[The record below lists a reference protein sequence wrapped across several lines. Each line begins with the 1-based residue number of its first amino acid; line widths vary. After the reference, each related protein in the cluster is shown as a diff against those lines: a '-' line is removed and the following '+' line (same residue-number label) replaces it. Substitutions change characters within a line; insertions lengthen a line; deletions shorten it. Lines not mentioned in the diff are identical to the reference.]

1 MLDTKFR
8 SGNGPIKL
16 TKILTF
22 IILISSCWIHFA
34 SSYLIIV
41 DEKTPANTIIFNA
54 SVNKLGSQRH
64 YKINVHKT
72 AEFVH
77 QLLHIDAKDG
87 QIRLRKQLHCD
98 GIFYPNLFTLYI
110 DSTSNYLR
118 SVNYYSP
125 PLRVFI
131 NGADCNDKYNHE
143 IFDRHFEDEESSS
156 SSNLLRRRRSS
167 DEDDVPRMYGE
178 YRGNNLHD
186 YIREFPFIFPRN
198 ESHTDYNNFQ
208 EGDILFDSKEHNFRR
223 HEILNR
229 KKRHVN
235 NLVEEKFQ
243 RKIADAKQWISET
256 HASYAIHS
264 SDSWERICLRKSQLV
279 NNINAFLP
287 KSIQQF
293 CKVQYLDV
301 SDERFKIEQKQ
312 GDLVMSRDV
321 CIYEPSWTVTITFS
335 TKCNRPE
342 FVDAEHR
349 LKIMYHHQEL
359 NDTDIAK
366 RVKRQL
372 KNQSPHFELSL
383 YIASVL
389 EEQTPGVKVTTVQ
402 ARDPED
408 SPVVYSM
415 ISPSDARSQT
425 MFKIDSRT
433 GIVTTSATLD
443 RELINMHYFRVIAT
457 DDSFPPRSGTT
468 ILQINVLDCNDHA
481 PKFETEQ
488 FDTTISEG
496 VAVGTQVIM
505 LRATDLDSGKNAEI
519 EYHIDRISG
528 GGLSTPEADAQT
540 FKIDGRTGVITTRSQ
555 LDRETSEVFTII
567 VTASDLSSPIT
578 ERKTATATVVVKVS
592 DENDHYPQFSERYYS
607 VEVPEDE
614 WSGSNTIAHIKAF
627 DADKG
632 NNAAIRFSIVGGNPK
647 SEFAIDSMS
656 GEVSLTKPLDY
667 ETMKS
672 YRLVIRS
679 QDGGTPPKTNTTTLT
694 VNVVDANDNAPRFYS
709 SQIQETVME
718 SVPIGHNIVRVQAY
732 DADEGINSEIS
743 YSITERDVN
752 FPFAVDSRTG
762 QIHTTKPLDR
772 EEKHR
777 YSFQVVAVDGG
788 VPPKSGSTTIQITV
802 QDVNDNNPVFVPKYY
817 EAIISEDQKP
827 GTPVI
832 TVTASDPD
840 EDSRLHYDIKSGNL
854 RNRFS
859 ISTQNGLGLI
869 TIAQPLDYKQEKR
882 FILTV
887 TATDSGGKIDTAT
900 VNINI
905 TDANNFA
912 PVFENAPY
920 SSSVFEDAPVG
931 TTVLI
936 VTATDADVGIN
947 AQITYS
953 LSNDDT
959 SSGMS
964 AAEVFAINAQTGA
977 IITKTALDRESTS
990 GYSLTVTAKDGGNP
1004 SHSETTIVE
1013 IGVTDV
1019 NDNKP
1024 MFNVPLYHATISED
1038 ALIGT
1043 SVIQISATDND
1054 EEENKIIKYTLSD
1067 KDVKDGSFTID
1078 SVSGVIRT
1086 NRGLDRESTAV
1097 YHLHAVAID
1106 KGSPPLSST
1115 VEVQI
1120 KLEDVNDSPPTF
1132 PSDRMTFYIKE
1143 NSPIGSTVGTIR
1155 ADDPDEGVNAEV
1167 HYTILSGQDAS
1178 SFHLITKP
1186 GINGAKIVSNTELDY
1201 ESSQKKFELV
1211 IRASSPPLRND
1222 VHVEILVTDTNDNQP
1237 VLKNFLVVFNNFRDH
1252 FPNGIIGRIPAF
1264 DADVNDNLT
1273 YRILSGNNA
1282 NLIRLN
1288 SSTGGIT
1295 LSPQL
1300 NTNVP
1305 KSAVMEVSVSDGIN
1319 EVKATM
1325 QLFVRLVTE
1334 DILFNSV
1341 TIRLNEMTAEAFLSP
1356 LLNYFLDGLA
1366 AVIPCPREN
1375 IYLFSIQ
1382 EDTDV
1387 VARVLNISFSARRPD
1402 VAHEEFYSIQ
1412 HLQERVYLNRAI
1424 LARLANVEVLPFDDN
1439 ICVREPCLNYEQC
1452 LSVLKFGNA
1461 SGFIHSDTVL
1471 FRPIYPVNTF
1481 ACKCP
1486 EGFTGS
1492 KEHYLCDTEVD
1503 LCYSNPCQNGGVCKR
1518 KENGYTCLC
1527 DLRFT
1532 GGDCEKELK
1541 TTPSCINEICESGY
1555 SCSSDSFNLPFTPTC
1570 ELKARSFSH
1579 NSFLTF
1585 DSMKQRHRFNI
1596 KLKFATINDNG
1607 LLLYNGR
1614 YNDLHDFIALE
1625 LIDGRATFSFS
1636 LGDKIQK
1643 VFVTR
1648 KHKLSDGE
1656 WHSVEVIYFNRT
1668 ATLVVD
1674 ECDVALA
1681 LSGNLGDNWNC
1692 ANQTKL
1698 ELAKKC
1704 SSITENCHRFL
1715 DLTGPLQLGGLPRIP
1730 AHFQIQS
1737 QDYVGC
1743 ISDLQ
1748 LDHKLI
1754 DMNSYVADNG
1764 TIAGCPEKRSSCS
1777 TNSPC
1782 FNGATCHDGWNTF
1795 TCKCRD
1801 NYTGN
1806 VCQESISTSWRFS
1819 GDGFV
1824 VFNPLLKTIQ
1834 LPWLNALSI
1843 RTRQRDTFLMQ
1854 VQVGQNSSAIVSLR
1868 RGVLY
1873 YTFDSETMFLPG
1885 SYLSDGEWH
1894 RIEIK
1899 WLGTDIS
1906 LSLDYGQRETLLT
1919 VSSKIQG
1926 LYVGKTVIGSPDKSI
1941 GNIEQYEYLDGCIQ
1955 DIRIGTHQS
1964 IMDRPMMKE
1973 NVQPGCPSHAECP
1986 ESCPIHS
1993 KCEVSWDEAHCECLP
2008 GYVGNDC
2015 VPICTV
2021 GPCADAGICRVDND
2035 LGRGYQC
2042 ECNSTLYSGDYC
2054 EIAVQQPCPGGWW
2067 GEKSCG
2073 PCKCNVKQGY
2083 HADCNKQ
2090 NGKCRCRDN
2099 HYQPVNETACLPCDC
2114 YTIGSYGGACN
2125 KLTGQ
2130 CECRDG
2136 VIGLRCDSCSNPYAE
2151 VTLNGCEVVYDAC
2164 PKSFAAGVWWPRTSF
2179 GQAVIENCLLPA
2191 RGKGVRTCDES
2202 SGGWGTANMFNCT
2215 SEPFLE
2221 LRKQLSLMEQG
2232 ELQLNT
2238 FVSVKMA
2245 SDLQFATNAVGNSRN
2260 GKTKEDKFAEYSL
2273 ESSFLSRN
2281 NFWNEEVEL
2290 DYLIDGKM
2298 FKPDRLYGAD
2308 LLVTEG
2314 ILHELIGYEVMQSGL
2329 NLSHSQDKDYIRNL
2343 VESTSIV
2350 LDEKYIPEWKR
2361 LRELTT
2367 RGPNDLVDA
2376 FNKYLVVLA
2385 RSQHDT
2391 YTNPFEIAHKNMVL
2405 GLDIVTAESL
2415 FGYEPQLLHNKA
2427 RNGKANQYTTESVII
2442 PDTSGFLQHSSKQRI
2457 PTISFPKYNNYMQD
2471 KTKFDRHSKVLVPLD
2486 MLGIVPPEK
2495 GEISLAIKNY
2505 RAIVGYT
2512 QYKDIGTLFPFT
2524 FDDTVTRRWGVDVKI
2539 ATSVLSLTILVP
2551 SFGQSDKL
2559 DDVGKH
2565 MERMKIDSHLENQ
2578 IDENHP
2584 PMMNPDDIKI
2594 TVHDMTEHEDFG
2606 NGPELKINTNDD
2618 VFNPEL
2624 SSAEEIIVKGE
2635 SNEVSEQLKS
2645 HRKRELITKA
2655 EEDDKVVYRSLG
2667 SPHLTRPIK
2676 VQMWMNMDKSRFN
2689 QRLNPQC
2696 VRWHTFNNQWT
2707 RIGCHTEMPDYEKVH
2722 DDGSN
2727 VIIVTC
2733 TCTHVSS
2740 YAVIID
2746 VIDPEDIPDPSL
2758 LVQITSFSAF
2768 LISLPILFC
2777 VIVALALLRGMQT
2790 NSNTIH
2796 QNLVFCIFIAEL
2808 LFFIAWQA
2816 RRSLIENDVSLNI
2829 FDYDAS

>member
-1 MLDTKFR
+1 MPNAKYR

-16 TKILTF
+16 TKLLAL
-22 IILISSCWIHFA
+22 IILLSTCLIHVA

-41 DEKTPANTIIFNA
+41 DEKTPAGTVIFNA
-54 SVNKLGSQRH
+54 SVNKLGSERH

-72 AEFVH
+72 ADFVH
-77 QLLHIDAKDG
+77 KLLHIDAKDG
-87 QIRLRKQLHCD
+87 QIKLRRQLHCD

-131 NGADCNDKYNHE
+131 NGENCNDEYRHE
-143 IFDRHFEDEESSS
+143 IFDRHFEDEEST
-156 SSNLLRRRRSS
+156 SSNLLQRRKRSL
-167 DEDDVPRMYGE
+167 DEDDEPRLYGE

-186 YIREFPFIFPRN
+186 YIREFPFIFSRN

-229 KKRHVN
+229 KKRHTSN
-235 NLVEEKFQ
+235 SLDKKFH

-264 SDSWERICLRKSQLV
+264 SDVWDRICLKKSQLV
-279 NNINAFLP
+279 NNMNAFLP

-293 CKVQYLDV
+293 CKVHFMDV
-301 SDERFKIEQKQ
+301 SDERFKIETKQ
-312 GDLVMSRDV
+312 GDLVVGRDV
-321 CIYEPSWTVTITFS
+321 CIYEPSWTITVTFA
-335 TKCNRPE
+335 TKCTRPE
-342 FVDAEHR
+342 FIDAEHR

-359 NDTDIAK
+359 NDTDIAR

-383 YIASVL
+383 YVANVL

-433 GIVTTSATLD
+433 GVVTTSATLD
-443 RELINMHYFRVIAT
+443 REQINMHYFRVIAT

-488 FDTTISEG
+488 FDTVVSEG
-496 VAVGTQVIM
+496 VAVGTQVLT

-519 EYHIDRISG
+519 EYHIDRVSG
-528 GGLSTPEADAQT
+528 GGLSSPEADAQT
-540 FKIDGRTGVITTRSQ
+540 FKIDARTGVITTRSQ
-555 LDRETSEVFTII
+555 LDRETSEVYTII
-567 VTASDLSSPIT
+567 VTANDLSSPIT
-578 ERKTATATVVVKVS
+578 ERKTATATIVVKIS
-592 DENDHYPQFSERYYS
+592 DENDHYPQFSERHYT
-607 VEVPEDE
+607 VDIPEDD
-614 WSGSNTIAHIKAF
+614 WSGSNTIAHIKAT

-632 NNAAIRFSIVGGNPK
+632 NNAAIRYSIVGGNPK

-667 ETMKS
+667 EAMKS
-672 YRLVIRS
+672 YRLVVRA
-679 QDGGTPPKTNTTTLT
+679 QDGGTPSKTNTTTLS
-694 VNVVDANDNAPRFYS
+694 VNVIDSNDNAPRFYS
-709 SQIQETVME
+709 TQIQETVLE
-718 SVPIGHNIVRVQAY
+718 SVSVGHNIVRVQAY
-732 DADEGINSEIS
+732 DADEGSNSEIT
-743 YSITERDVN
+743 YSITERDPN

-788 VPPKSGSTTIQITV
+788 VPPKSGSTTIQISV
-802 QDVNDNNPVFVPKYY
+802 QDVNDNNPIFVPKFY

-827 GTPVI
+827 GTPVV

-882 FILTV
+882 FILTI
-887 TATDSGGKIDTAT
+887 TATDSGGKMDTAT

-920 SSSVFEDAPVG
+920 HAHVFEDAPIG

-959 SSGMS
+959 STGMS
-964 AAEVFAINAQTGA
+964 AAEVFSINPQNGA
-977 IITKTALDRESTS
+977 IITKATLDREMTS

-1024 MFNVPLYHATISED
+1024 MFNVPMYHATISED

-1043 SVIQISATDND
+1043 SIIQISATDND
-1054 EEENKIIKYTLSD
+1054 EEENKIVKYLLSE

-1078 SVSGVIRT
+1078 SASGVIRT
-1086 NRGLDRESTAV
+1086 NRGLDRESIAV
-1097 YHLHAVAID
+1097 YHLHAIAVD

-1115 VEVQI
+1115 VEVQV

-1132 PSDRMTFYIKE
+1132 ASDRIMLYIKE
-1143 NSPIGSTVGTIR
+1143 NSPIGSTVGIIK
-1155 ADDPDEGVNAEV
+1155 AEDPDEGVNAEV
-1167 HYTILSGQDAS
+1167 HYTVLSGQDAS
-1178 SFHLITKP
+1178 SFHLVTKP
-1186 GINGAKIVSNTELDY
+1186 GINGAKIVTNTELDY

-1237 VLKNFLVVFNNFRDH
+1237 VLKNFLVIFNNFRDH
-1252 FPNGIIGRIPAF
+1252 FPSGFIGRIPAF

-1288 SSTGGIT
+1288 SSTGGIS

-1305 KSAVMEVSVSDGIN
+1305 KFATMEVSVSDGIN
-1319 EVKATM
+1319 EVKSTM

-1334 DILFNSV
+1334 DMLFNSV

-1387 VARVLNISFSARRPD
+1387 ISRVLNISFSARRSD
-1402 VAHEEFYSIQ
+1402 VAHEEFYSTQ
-1412 HLQERVYLNRAI
+1412 YLQERVYLNRAI

-1461 SGFIHSDTVL
+1461 SGFLHSDTVL

-1503 LCYSNPCQNGGVCKR
+1503 LCYSDPCQNGGVCKR

-1527 DLRFT
+1527 DAKFT
-1532 GGDCEKELK
+1532 GVNCEIELK
-1541 TTPSCINEICESGY
+1541 TMPTCINDICESGY
-1555 SCSSDSFNLPFTPTC
+1555 SCSSDSYNLPFTKTC

-1596 KLKFATINDNG
+1596 KLRFATINDNG

-1625 LIDGRATFSFS
+1625 LVDGRATFSFS
-1636 LGDKIQK
+1636 LGDRIQK

-1648 KHKLSDGE
+1648 KYKLSDGE

-1674 ECDVALA
+1674 DCDVALA
-1681 LSGNLGDNWNC
+1681 VSGNLGENWNC

-1704 SSITENCHRFL
+1704 SSITENCHRYL
-1715 DLTGPLQLGGLPRIP
+1715 DLTGPLQVGGLPRIP
-1730 AHFQIQS
+1730 AHFQVQS
-1737 QDYVGC
+1737 KDFVGC
-1743 ISDLQ
+1743 ISELEMDY
-1748 LDHKLI
+1748 KMI

-1764 TIAGCPEKRSSCS
+1764 TLSGCPEKRSSCS

-1782 FNGATCHDGWNTF
+1782 FNGASCHDGWNTF

-1806 VCQESISTSWRFS
+1806 VCQESISSSWRFS

-1824 VFNPLLKTIQ
+1824 SFNPLLKTIQ
-1834 LPWLNALSI
+1834 LPWLNAISI

-1854 VQVGQNSSAIVSLR
+1854 VQVGQNGSAIVSLR
-1868 RGVLY
+1868 QGVLF
-1873 YTFDSETMFLPG
+1873 YTFDSESISLPG
-1885 SYLSDGEWH
+1885 SFLSDGEWH

-1899 WLGTDIS
+1899 WLGTDVL
-1906 LSLDYGQRETLLT
+1906 LSVDYGQRETLLPI
-1919 VSSKIQG
+1919 SQKIQG

-1941 GNIEQYEYLDGCIQ
+1941 GNIAQYEYLDGCIQ

-2008 GYVGNDC
+2008 GYVGKEC

-2021 GPCADAGICRVDND
+2021 GPCADAGICRVDVETK
-2035 LGRGYQC
+2035 RGYNC
-2042 ECNSTLYSGDYC
+2042 ECNSTLYSGEYC
-2054 EIAVQQPCPGGWW
+2054 ETAVQQPCPGGWW

-2099 HYQPVNETACLPCDC
+2099 HYQPVNETACLACDC
-2114 YTIGSYGGACN
+2114 YTVGSFGGACN

-2130 CECRDG
+2130 CDCRDG
-2136 VIGLRCDSCSNPYAE
+2136 VIGRRCDSCSNPYAE

-2164 PKSFAAGVWWPRTSF
+2164 PKTFAAGVWWPRTPF
-2179 GQAVIENCLLPA
+2179 GQVAVENCPLPS
-2191 RGKGVRTCDES
+2191 RGKGTRACDES
-2202 SGGWGTANMFNCT
+2202 SGGWGLASMFNCT

-2221 LRKQLSLMEQG
+2221 LRKQLSLMEQS

-2238 FVSVKMA
+2238 FLSVKMA
-2245 SDLQFATNAVGNSRN
+2245 SDLQFATTTVGYNKN
-2260 GKTKEDKFAEYSL
+2260 GKTKENKYSEYSL
-2273 ESSFLSRN
+2273 ESSFLSRG
-2281 NFWNEEVEL
+2281 NFWNDEIEL
-2290 DYLIDGKM
+2290 DYLNEGKAAQ
-2298 FKPDRLYGAD
+2298 PDRLYGAD

-2343 VESTSIV
+2343 VESASII
-2350 LDEKYIPEWKR
+2350 LDETYTSEWKR

-2391 YTNPFEIAHKNMVL
+2391 YTNPFEVTHKNMAL

-2442 PDTSGFLQHSSKQRI
+2442 PDTSAFLQHSSKQRI
-2457 PTISFPKYNNYMQD
+2457 PTISFPKYNNYIQD
-2471 KTKFDRHSKVLVPLD
+2471 KSKFDRHSRVLVPLD
-2486 MLGIVPPEK
+2486 MLGIMPPEK
-2495 GEISLAIKNY
+2495 DEISLSIKNY
-2505 RAIVGYT
+2505 RAIIGYT
-2512 QYKDIGTLFPFT
+2512 QYKDVGTLFPFT
-2524 FDDTVTRRWGVDVKI
+2524 FDDSVTRRWGVDVKI

-2551 SFGQSDKL
+2551 SFGNFDKL
-2559 DDVGKH
+2559 DDSAKQ
-2565 MERMKIDSHLENQ
+2565 MERMKVAPGFDNQ

-2584 PMMNPDDIKI
+2584 PMVNPDDIKI
-2594 TVHDMTEHEDFG
+2594 TVHDMTEQDDFSRSSPDT
-2606 NGPELKINTNDD
+2606 NVFDPEISL
-2618 VFNPEL
+2618 P
-2624 SSAEEIIVKGE
+2624 EEIVLKGIE
-2635 SNEVSEQLKS
+2635 DTNEVAEPVKR
-2645 HRKRELITKA
+2645 HTKRELIKK
-2655 EEDDKVVYRSLG
+2655 EEDDRMTYRSLG
-2667 SPHLTRPIK
+2667 SPHLSQPIR
-2676 VQMWMNMDKSRFN
+2676 VQMWLNIEKSRFN
-2689 QRLNPQC
+2689 ARLNPQC

-2707 RIGCHTEMPDYEKVH
+2707 RIGCHTEMPDYEKVIE
-2722 DDGSN
+2722 DSN
-2727 VIIVTC
+2727 NFILINC

-2746 VIDPEDIPDPSL
+2746 IIDPEDIPDPSL

-2768 LISLPILFC
+2768 LVSLPILFC
-2777 VIVALALLRGMQT
+2777 VIIALALLRGMQT

-2816 RRSLIENDVSLNI
+2816 RRSLIENDVS
-2829 FDYDAS
+2829 